1 MRVGLVPL
9 MISLLSSA
17 DVAEKKNLDQNKCKK
32 KQLDI
37 SFVALNKRL
46 TEKLVQSFLNC

>member
-1 MRVGLVPL
+1 

-17 DVAEKKNLDQNKCKK
+17 DVAEKNLDKNKCKK
-32 KQLDI
+32 KQQILYILNI
-37 SFVALNKRL
+37 SFVALNKLL